1 MREMGASMKLTD
13 ENQDDMDCRPLNPN
27 TGIATRRSRWSRLSA
42 AIAFALEIHADQTR
56 KGAETP
62 YIGHLLGVASLVLE
76 HGGDEE
82 QAMAGMLH
90 DAIEDQGQ
98 HQEAAITERFGARVA
113 RIVRACTDADTM
125 PKPPWRARKEAYV
138 RHLEDA
144 NADVLLVSAADK
156 LHNARAILTDLR
168 THGLAVFERFTGRI
182 DGTLW
187 YYEAL
192 AEVFGRRLPGA
203 LASELLESTKAVRRA
218 TEALRSGAPR

>member
-1 MREMGASMKLTD
+1 MKLTD

-42 AIAFALEIHADQTR
+42 AIAFAL
-56 KGAETP
+56 
-62 YIGHLLGVASLVLE
+62 
-76 HGGDEE
+76 
-82 QAMAGMLH
+82 AGMLH

-98 HQEAAITERFGARVA
+98 RQEAAITERFGARVA